1 MKMTKVNARV
11 QSPQYDL
18 VAGCLLE
25 YRENSPIPGDCITR
39 DEFSDVSPL
48 FFVFH

>member
-1 MKMTKVNARV
+1 VKLTKVNARV

-25 YRENSPIPGDCITR
+25 YRQNSTVPGDCITR
-39 DEFSDVSPL
+39 DEFSYVSPQ
-48 FFVFH
+48 FFIFH